1 MMRKHSNRKK
11 EFCNHKITGY
21 LIQFFTNTCIN
32 FHHVYRVVIAHGFL
46 PEELSDDELLL
57 SDDDEDDESSEDD
70 DEELSDSS
78 ACC

>member
-1 MMRKHSNRKK
+1 MMRKHSNKKK
-11 EFCNHKITGY
+11 EFCNHKITVY
-21 LIQFFTNTCIN
+21 LIQFFTNFN
-32 FHHVYRVVIAHGFL
+32 YHHVERKVIAHGFL

>member
-1 MMRKHSNRKK
+1 MYVIIKFLGTSSS
-11 EFCNHKITGY
+11 
-21 LIQFFTNTCIN
+21 FFTNFN
-32 FHHVYRVVIAHGFL
+32 YHHEKREVHVIACGFL

>member
-11 EFCNHKITGY
+11 KSFVTIKLLGTSSN
-21 LIQFFTNTCIN
+21 FFTNFN
-32 FHHVYRVVIAHGFL
+32 YHHVERKVIAHGFL